1 LTAGFSARYA
11 PKSTRISQENE
22 HEHRFPNKERIIS
35 REISRRSFLGG
46 CAATAALAQATPV
59 LTWAAEPRGAAQRVF
74 PLNRDWRFGGKF
86 SPAAVSPEFDDRG
99 FTTVTLPHSVTP
111 LSWQG
116 WNPDSWQDV
125 WIYRRHFSV
134 PADLKDLRLF
144 LHFER
149 VMAGAIPVVNGHS
162 LEPHLGG
169 FLPFDREITGL
180 VQESGNVLALQ
191 VDSRWTNCPP
201 SGSPRGPKS
210 VDYLLPG
217 GINGQVELRAVPQ
230 IFLREVFA
238 KPVNV
243 LQPDRYVDI
252 TCRIDSGSHTETRT
266 NAKVRLTA
274 ILRQAGR
281 TVATTTHDAQLEKP
295 DQEIQFTLSN
305 LGNVQLWDVDHPH
318 LCELEITLE
327 ADDRPLH
334 RYTTRFGLREVRF
347 ALDGFYLND
356 RRLQLFGLNRH
367 ELYPYLGFAAPNRL
381 LRRDADILRHQ
392 FNVNIVRCSH
402 YPQSEA
408 FLDACDELGLLVWE
422 ELPGWQYIG
431 DDAFCKLAIRDV
443 EQMIRRDRNHP
454 AIAIWGVRI
463 NESHNDPELY
473 RQTRALAHS
482 LDNSRP
488 TSGTMT
494 PDSRKNW
501 QQEWAQDVFAFD
513 DYHADPVGK
522 VGILEPV
529 EGFPY
534 MIAETVGQYD
544 YRKGRYFDVTYRRA
558 GDLTQQ
564 TDQAIF
570 HAQAHSRTAENPR
583 IAGAIAWCAFDY
595 ASLINAHNAIK
606 CPGIAD
612 VFRIPKL
619 GASFYLA
626 QCDPAVRPIIEPD
639 FYWDFGPKTPSG
651 PGEHAAIFSNC
662 DRLELFLDSKHHAT
676 LRPDRA
682 NYPHLKHAPFFTDL
696 KLAGTGHPEL
706 RIDGYVGSNR
716 VLSRSF
722 SSDASADQL
731 LLKAEDAELEADGS
745 DATRLAF
752 AVVDRHGAP
761 RAFATGQVSLQ
772 IEGPGEIVGDNPF
785 SVDDNGGAGAVFI
798 RSVPGRTGVI
808 RVEARHSALGAKS
821 VSIRVQPAASGR
833 REL

>member
-1 LTAGFSARYA
+1 MNG
-11 PKSTRISQENE
+11 N
-22 HEHRFPNKERIIS
+22 
-35 REISRRSFLGG
+35 
-46 CAATAALAQATPV
+46 
-59 LTWAAEPRGAAQRVF
+59 
-74 PLNRDWRFGGKF
+74 WRFGGKF
-86 SPAAVSPEFDDRG
+86 SPAALELEFDDNG
-99 FTTVTLPHSVTP
+99 FETVTLPHCVTP

-116 WNPDSWQDV
+116 WNPDSWQDA
-125 WIYRRHFSV
+125 WIYRRHFSI

-144 LHFER
+144 LHFDR
-149 VMAGAIPVVNGHS
+149 VMAGATPVVNGHS

-180 VQESGNVLALQ
+180 VRETGNVLALE
-191 VDSRWTNCPP
+191 VDARWANCPP

-243 LQPDRYVDI
+243 LNANRHIDV
-252 TCRIDSGSHTETRT
+252 TCLIDSGSLTGSHAGA
-266 NAKVRLTA
+266 NVRLTA
-274 ILRQAGR
+274 VLRQAGH
-281 TVATTTHDAQLEKP
+281 TLATTTHDAQIGKP
-295 DQEIQFTLSN
+295 DQEIQFVLAN

-318 LCELEITLE
+318 LCELEVTLE
-327 ADDRPLH
+327 AADRPLH
-334 RYTTRFGLREVRF
+334 RYAARIGLREARV
-347 ALDGFYLND
+347 ALDGFYLNG

-367 ELYPYLGFAAPNRL
+367 ELFPYLGFAAPNRL
-381 LRRDADILRHQ
+381 LRRDAEILRNQ

-408 FLDACDELGLLVWE
+408 FLEACDELGILVWE

-431 DDAFCKLAIRDV
+431 DDSFCKLAIRDV

-454 AIAIWGVRI
+454 SVAIWGVRI

-482 LDNSRP
+482 LDDSRP

-501 QQEWAQDVFAFD
+501 QQEWAQDVFAYD

-522 VGILEPV
+522 VGILDPV

-534 MIAETVGQYD
+534 LITETVGQFD

-570 HAQAHSRTAENPR
+570 HAQAHSRTAEHPR

-595 ASLINAHNAIK
+595 ASLMNAHNVVK

-626 QCDPAVRPIIEPD
+626 QCDSAVRPVIEPD

-651 PGEHAAIFSNC
+651 PGEQAAIFSNC
-662 DRLELFLDSKHHAT
+662 DRLELFLDDKHHAT
-676 LRPDRA
+676 LHPDRA
-682 NYPHLKHAPFFTDL
+682 NYPHLKHAPFFADL
-696 KLAGTGHPEL
+696 TLDHAGQSELHPEL
-706 RIDGYVGSNR
+706 RIDGYIGSNR
-716 VLSRSF
+716 ALSRSF
-722 SSDASADQL
+722 SSDPSADQL
-731 LLKAEDAELEADGS
+731 WLAADDAELEADGS

-752 AVVDRHGAP
+752 AVVDKHGAP
-761 RAFATGQVSLQ
+761 RAFATGQVALS
-772 IEGPGEIVGDNPF
+772 IEGPGVIVGDNPF
-785 SVDDNGGAGAVFI
+785 SLDDNGGAGAVWI
-798 RSVPGRTGVI
+798 RTVPDRTGII

-821 VSIRVQPAASGR
+821 ASIRVLPAPSTH

>member
-1 LTAGFSARYA
+1 MLPTRQEFLQKMRASSASLKR
-11 PKSTRISQENE
+11 SDT
-22 HEHRFPNKERIIS
+22 IS
-35 REISRRSFLGG
+35 RKLSRRTFLGG
-46 CAATAALAQATPV
+46 CAAAAALAQATPV
-59 LTWAAEPRGAAQRVF
+59 LTWASEPRGAAQRVF
-74 PLNRDWRFGGKF
+74 PLNRNWRFGGKF
-86 SPAAVSPEFDDRG
+86 SPAALQPEFDDRG
-99 FTTVTLPHSVTP
+99 FTAVTLPHCVTP

-116 WNPDSWQDV
+116 WNPDSWQDL

-134 PADLKDLRLF
+134 PTEVKDLRLF
-144 LHFER
+144 LHFDR
-149 VMAGAIPVVNGHS
+149 VMAGATPVVNGHS

-180 VQESGNVLALQ
+180 VRESGNVLALQ
-191 VDSRWTNCPP
+191 VDSRWVNCPP
-201 SGSPRGPKS
+201 SGSPRGPES

-217 GINGQVELRAVPQ
+217 GINGQAELRALPQ

-243 LQPDRYVDI
+243 LDASRHVDI
-252 TCRIDSGSHTETRT
+252 TCRIDSGSGS
-266 NAKVRLTA
+266 NARVRLTA
-274 ILRQAGR
+274 VLRQAGR
-281 TVATTTHDAQLEKP
+281 TIATTTHDAQIEKP
-295 DQEIQFTLSN
+295 DQELQFSLTD
-305 LGNVQLWDVDHPH
+305 LGNVALWDVDHPH
-318 LCELEITLE
+318 LCDLEVTL
-327 ADDRPLH
+327 AAGGKPLH
-334 RYTTRFGLREVRF
+334 RFATRIGLREARF
-347 ALDGFYLND
+347 MLDGFYLNG

-381 LRRDADILRHQ
+381 LRRDAEILRHQ
-392 FNVNIVRCSH
+392 FNVNTVRCSH

-408 FLDACDELGLLVWE
+408 FLEACDELGILVWE

-431 DDAFCKLAIRDV
+431 DDAFLKLAIRDV

-454 AIAIWGVRI
+454 SIVIWGVRI
-463 NESHNDPELY
+463 NESRNDPELY

-482 LDNSRP
+482 LDDSRP

-494 PDSRKNW
+494 PNSRKNW

-522 VGILEPV
+522 VGILDPV

-558 GDLTQQ
+558 GDLIQQ

-570 HAQAHSRTAENPR
+570 HAQAHSRTAEHPR

-595 ASLINAHNAIK
+595 ASLMNAHNGVK
-606 CPGIAD
+606 CPGITD

-626 QCDPAVRPIIEPD
+626 QCNPAVRPVIEPD
-639 FYWDFGPKTPSG
+639 FYWDFGPPTPSG

-662 DRLELFLDSKHHAT
+662 ERLELFLDGKHHAT
-676 LRPDRA
+676 LHPDRA
-682 NYPHLKHAPFFTDL
+682 SYPHLKHAPFFADL
-696 KLAGTGHPEL
+696 KLAGTNHPEL
-706 RIDGYVGSNR
+706 RIDGYVGSNC

-722 SSDASADQL
+722 SSDPSADQL
-731 LLKAEDAELEADGS
+731 WLKADDAELEADGS
-745 DATRLAF
+745 DATRLTF
-752 AVVDRHGAP
+752 AVVDKYCAP
-761 RAFATGQVSLQ
+761 RAFATGQVSLY

-785 SVDDNGGAGAVFI
+785 TLDDNGGAGAVWI
-798 RSVPGRTGVI
+798 RTLPGRTGVI
-808 RVEARHSALGAKS
+808 RIHARHSAVGAKTTT
-821 VSIRVQPAASGR
+821 IRVGPTTLTY